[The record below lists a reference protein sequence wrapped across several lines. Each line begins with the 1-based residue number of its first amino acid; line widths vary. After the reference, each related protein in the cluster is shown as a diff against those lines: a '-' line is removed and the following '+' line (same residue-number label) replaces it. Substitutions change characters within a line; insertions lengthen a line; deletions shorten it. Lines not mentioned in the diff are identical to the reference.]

1 MTAPLYNRRVRRAL
15 YFLSFLLA
23 STTSAELVRYW
34 TGNAADVRPKLHGP
48 VLILAGGGGDVTA
61 AMQEAIDRVRGCKDC
76 DTKIDIVVIRAS
88 GAEGYN
94 PYFMAMNG
102 VDSVVSMVITDRETS
117 SRADVVDLVRDA
129 ELVFF
134 AGGDQC
140 NYIRWIKDT
149 PVADAVKRVYR
160 RGGAVGG
167 TSAGL
172 AIQGEIVYDACP
184 SQSAKSAEVLADP
197 FHVDVSL
204 SRGFFSWKPM
214 RGVITDTHFQQ
225 RDRLG
230 RLVTFLARSYGGKP
244 LRGLGVS
251 EGTVVLVNGNGAAT
265 VLGKGPAHLIRADA
279 PARVERGQ
287 PLDYN
292 SVRVW
297 RFESGATFDMQQ
309 WPSSAPKTIDVVAGK
324 LSGDPY

>member
-1 MTAPLYNRRVRRAL
+1 MPWRSHYNSPVRAL
-15 YFLSFLLA
+15 VLLTLLLTLSA
-23 STTSAELVRYW
+23 SAELVRYR
-34 TGNAADVRPKLHGP
+34 TGNAEDMRPKLHGP

-76 DTKIDIVVIRAS
+76 ETKIDVVVLRAS
-88 GAEGYN
+88 GADGYN
-94 PYFMAMNG
+94 PYFMEMNG

-117 SRADVVDLVRDA
+117 SRPDVVAAVRDA
-129 ELVFF
+129 EVVFF

-140 NYIRWIKDT
+140 NYIRWIKGT
-149 PVADAVKRVYR
+149 PVADAVKRVYK
-160 RGGAVGG
+160 RGGAIGG

-172 AIQGEIVYDACP
+172 AIQGEIAYDACP

-197 FHVDVSL
+197 FHADVSL
-204 SRGFFSWKPM
+204 SRGFFSWPAM

-230 RLVTFLARSYGGKP
+230 RLLTFLARSYAGHS

-251 EGTVVLVNGNGAAT
+251 EGTVVLVDGKGAAT

-287 PLDYN
+287 PLNYN
-292 SVRVW
+292 ALRVW
-297 RFESGATFDMQQ
+297 RFESGATFHMQQ
-309 WPSSAPKTIDVVAGK
+309 WPASAPKTVDVVEGK

>member
-1 MTAPLYNRRVRRAL
+1 MRRTL
-15 YFLSFLLA
+15 HLLSILFA
-23 STTSAELVRYW
+23 VSASAELVRYR
-34 TGNAADVRPKLHGP
+34 TGNHADVRPRLHGP

-76 DTKIDIVVIRAS
+76 DTKVDVVVLRAS
-88 GAEGYN
+88 GADGYN
-94 PYFMAMNG
+94 PYFMEMNG

-117 SRADVVDLVRDA
+117 SRPDVVELVRDA
-129 ELVFF
+129 EVVFF

-140 NYIRWIKDT
+140 NYIRWIKGT

-160 RGGAVGG
+160 RGGAIGG

-204 SRGFFSWKPM
+204 SRGFFAWKPM

-230 RLVTFLARSYGGKP
+230 RLVTFLARSHEGRP

-251 EGTVVLVNGNGAAT
+251 EGTVVLVDGKGRAT

-287 PLDYN
+287 PLQYN
-292 SVRVW
+292 GLRVW
-297 RFESGATFDMQQ
+297 RFESGATFDLQQ
-309 WPSSAPKTIDVVAGK
+309 WPASQPKTVDVVDGK

>member
-1 MTAPLYNRRVRRAL
+1 MRTLLCLTTCLFTLTA
-15 YFLSFLLA
+15 
-23 STTSAELVRYW
+23 SADFARYW
-34 TGNAADVRPKLHGP
+34 AGNTGDVRPALHGP

-61 AMQEAIDRVRGCKDC
+61 AMQEAIDRVRGCRDC
-76 DTKIDIVVIRAS
+76 DAKVDIVVLRAS
-88 GAEGYN
+88 GSNGYN
-94 PYFMAMNG
+94 SYFMEMNG

-117 SRADVVDLVRDA
+117 SSPDVVSLVRDA
-129 ELVFF
+129 EVVFF

-149 PVADAVKRVYR
+149 PVAEAVKGVYA

-184 SQSAKSAEVLADP
+184 SQSAKSAEVLVDP
-197 FHVDVSL
+197 YHIDVSL
-204 SRGFFSWKPM
+204 SRGFFSWTPM

-230 RLVTFLARSYGGKP
+230 RLLTFLARAYDGQT

-251 EGTVVLVNGNGAAT
+251 EGTVVLVDGAGTAT
-265 VLGKGPAHLIRADA
+265 VLGKGPAHLIRGDA
-279 PARVERGQ
+279 PARIERGQ
-287 PLDYN
+287 PLDYKGL
-292 SVRVW
+292 RIW
-297 RFESGATFDMQQ
+297 RFESGATFNLQK
-309 WPSSAPKTIDVVAGK
+309 WPASAPKTIDVVEGK